1 MASKAGSI
9 VQVLFRNTVSAPSA
23 PGRRRS
29 AHSVVVKLERLT
41 QKIERLTQ
49 KIKQNKVEKN
59 PYLSQVLGVYSSYQ
73 ERVHR
78 YGEATEGF
86 ARDQEVKC
94 ILNFVQEV
102 VVPITE
108 KETLVEKAI
117 KEEKPRMMRSL
128 VEKAAENVT
137 SNAEVKVQTNSETEE
152 TASAHRIGPVRNV
165 VKEVKRQMP
174 ENTNP
179 WHRGPLATYYDL
191 SASCRTMMQEHN
203 PASRQFYE
211 KHGKKRNYKN
221 EDMMFFCPELY
232 NQNKKNNFKKLYS
245 YGKDKETEK
254 HIDQFPN
261 RRNNVWWYC
270 PDMYKLIYEKEID
283 GHSAGR
289 RRRAIAALAALQ
301 QRSHPMVLR
310 RRTIQFRQEYRR
322 LFTEWSRKTYKCL
335 DWDGKT
341 YVLPNLY

>member
-1 MASKAGSI
+1 
-9 VQVLFRNTVSAPSA
+9 SAPSA
-23 PGRRRS
+23 PGLRRS
-29 AHSVVVKLERLT
+29 AHSVVATLERLT

-78 YGEATEGF
+78 YGEATEGR

-94 ILNFVQEV
+94 ILNFVQFY

-108 KETLVEKAI
+108 KETFVERTIKYAI

-137 SNAEVKVQTNSETEE
+137 SNAEVKVQTNPKTEE
-152 TASAHRIGPVRNV
+152 TASARRIGPSRNV
-165 VKEVKRQMP
+165 VNEAIRSTP
-174 ENTNP
+174 ENMNP
-179 WHRGPLATYYDL
+179 WHRGPLATDYDL
-191 SASCRTMMQEHN
+191 SGSFRTMIQEHN

-211 KHGKKRNYKN
+211 KHGKKSKNKN

-283 GHSAGR
+283 GHSAER

>member
-1 MASKAGSI
+1 MASIAELRLAAR
-9 VQVLFRNTVSAPSA
+9 VLFRNTVYAPSA

-29 AHSVVVKLERLT
+29 ANSVVAKLERLT
-41 QKIERLTQ
+41 QR
-49 KIKQNKVEKN
+49 IKQNKVEKN
-59 PYLSQVLGVYSSYQ
+59 PYLSKVLGVHSSYC
-73 ERVHR
+73 ERVR
-78 YGEATEGF
+78 WYMDAPEGF

-94 ILNFVQEV
+94 ILNFVQDV

-108 KETLVEKAI
+108 KETFVERTIKYAI
-117 KEEKPRMMRSL
+117 KEEKPRMMRYL

-137 SNAEVKVQTNSETEE
+137 SNAEVKVQTNRETEE
-152 TASAHRIGPVRNV
+152 TASAYRIGPIRNV
-165 VKEVKRQMP
+165 VKEVKRQTP
-174 ENTNP
+174 ENMNP

-191 SASCRTMMQEHN
+191 SASFRTMMQEHN

-211 KHGKKRNYKN
+211 KHGKKRKYKN

-283 GHSAGR
+283 GHSAER

-310 RRTIQFRQEYRR
+310 RRTIQYRQEYRR